1 MDPVSREMVMPGTHK
16 HASKSGWDRGPAS
29 HSEPHTQQIMAYLNQ
44 HGKATIAQV
53 SEALGLSHPEVEEYL
68 GTLERGGRVERTS
81 DGFLR
86 ARKMA
91 QS

>member
-1 MDPVSREMVMPGTHK
+1 
-16 HASKSGWDRGPAS
+16 
-29 HSEPHTQQIMAYLNQ
+29 MAYLNR

-53 SEALGLSHPEVEEYL
+53 SEALGLSHAEVEEYL
-68 GTLERGGRVERTS
+68 GTLERGGRVERSS